1 MSSDEKIHTLLN
13 NISEELK
20 IESNKIKN
28 LDSYDGDIFIKKKY
42 NVISQSGVYGIG
54 ESLIKN
60 CPAIYIF
67 YSKDGIENIAPS
79 FNDVAYGSKA
89 KQKKDTSKNFV
100 YLGKSYT
107 VEERINEHLS
117 GDEVSPY
124 SLKYNHEN
132 RKNVLKN
139 TVLYI
144 FELKENFKEY
154 KEIILPRIE
163 ANLHSD
169 CKPMIGSGRV

>member
-1 MSSDEKIHTLLN
+1 MNNDENIHTWLRSIANEL
-13 NISEELK
+13 IIESEEMKKLSSYKGSMFLK
-20 IESNKIKN
+20 KE
-28 LDSYDGDIFIKKKY
+28 YDVKLKDDQYVLNEAIT
-42 NVISQSGVYGIG
+42 N
-54 ESLIKN
+54 N

-67 YSKDGIENIAPS
+67 YSKEGIENIDPS
-79 FNDVAYGSKA
+79 FNDIAYGSKA

>member
-1 MSSDEKIHTLLN
+1 MSS
-13 NISEELK
+13 
-20 IESNKIKN
+20 
-28 LDSYDGDIFIKKKY
+28 
-42 NVISQSGVYGIG
+42 
-54 ESLIKN
+54 
-60 CPAIYIF
+60 
-67 YSKDGIENIAPS
+67 
-79 FNDVAYGSKA
+79 
-89 KQKKDTSKNFV
+89 
-100 YLGKSYT
+100 
-107 VEERINEHLS
+107 
-117 GDEVSPY
+117 DEVSPY